1 VYFFFFPN
9 SPAVINDVGFLYLSR
24 ELYMNDIQED
34 LVVLQRIMMML
45 PPSFCVYVIHF
56 RSTHAA

>member
-1 VYFFFFPN
+1 MCVLLLLD
-9 SPAVINDVGFLYLSR
+9 DVGFLYLSR

-45 PPSFCVYVIHF
+45 PPSFSVYGIHF